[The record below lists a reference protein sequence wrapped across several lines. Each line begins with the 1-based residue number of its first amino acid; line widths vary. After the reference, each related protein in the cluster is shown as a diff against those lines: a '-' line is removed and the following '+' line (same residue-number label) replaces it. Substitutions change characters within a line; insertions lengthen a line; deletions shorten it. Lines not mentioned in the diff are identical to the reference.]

1 MTFLTFTAK
10 LMAPLMILC
19 LALTSVYGED
29 SFYKMRIYRP
39 FLQDLFSQ
47 NLRLIFSRL
56 KPSLAMK
63 DVQLPDINAKMTNFH
78 LQITPFMGREVEDV
92 NHP

>member
-1 MTFLTFTAK
+1 MTFLTCTAK
-10 LMAPLMILC
+10 LLAPLMILC
-19 LALTSVYGED
+19 LALSSVYGED

-78 LQITPFMGREVEDV
+78 LQITPYMAREEEYVDDS
-92 NHP
+92 